1 MENTNT
7 LRGKN
12 EMEQDCIN
20 YQKKVTITTKKKGET
35 SALSCP

>member
-12 EMEQDCIN
+12 EMKQHCIN
-20 YQKKVTITTKKKGET
+20 YQKKVTITTKNKGVT